1 MNAYLNRLPLAVAQT
16 LAIHKIQLHH
26 KLLARGGY
34 LYSCKSIKNNSSKV
48 LIQGQLVHE
57 H

>member
-34 LYSCKSIKNNSSKV
+34 LYSRKSIKNSSSKE
-48 LIQGQLVHE
+48 LIQDQLVHE